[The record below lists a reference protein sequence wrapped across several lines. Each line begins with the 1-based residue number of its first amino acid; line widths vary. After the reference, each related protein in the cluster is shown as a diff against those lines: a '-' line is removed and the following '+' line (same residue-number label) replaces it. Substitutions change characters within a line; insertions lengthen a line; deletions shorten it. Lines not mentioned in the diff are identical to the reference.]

1 MNKDKRWRY
10 YLHTLGI
17 PLWVSRQ
24 SLIIQPALVV
34 TAPTY
39 PSTDGNTMEYFNKRE
54 ESAVNSYRID
64 PITSQ
69 NTVDS
74 RVTDIFNMSWIEL
87 GEAVTTC
94 TACELCNSRTQTVFG
109 VGDRNADWIVV
120 GEAPGADEDLQGKP
134 FVGRAGKLLD
144 PMLKAIGLE
153 RDTVFIANILKCRP
167 PKNRDPSMFEAS
179 RCRPF
184 LERQIALI
192 KPKIILAVGR
202 VAAQNLLN
210 TDTQISNLRGHVHKF
225 GTANIPVVVTYHPAY
240 LLRSPSEKRKSW
252 EDLRIARRAFLLN
265 TIDTVS
271 QI

>member
-10 YLHTLGI
+10 YLHALGI

-24 SLIIQPALVV
+24 SLMGQPALIVNV
-34 TAPTY
+34 PIY
-39 PSTDGNTMEYFNKRE
+39 PSVDPNKMEHCTRE
-54 ESAVNSYRID
+54 ESAVNIHKID
-64 PITSQ
+64 PITNQ
-69 NTVDS
+69 NIVDS
-74 RVTDIFNMSWIEL
+74 RVTDILNMGWTEL
-87 GEAVTTC
+87 EGAVKEC
-94 TACELCNSRTQTVFG
+94 TACELYNSRTQTVFG
-109 VGDRNADWIVV
+109 IGNHNADWLVV

-167 PKNRDPSMFEAS
+167 PKNRDPSVFEAS

-192 KPKIILAVGR
+192 KPKMILAVGR
-202 VAAQNLLN
+202 VATQNLLN
-210 TDTQISNLRGHVHKF
+210 TDTQISNLRGLIHNF
-225 GTANIPVVVTYHPAY
+225 GTEHIPLVVTYHPAY

-252 EDLRIARRAFLLN
+252 EDLRMAKRAFFLN
-265 TIDTVS
+265 TIDAAS